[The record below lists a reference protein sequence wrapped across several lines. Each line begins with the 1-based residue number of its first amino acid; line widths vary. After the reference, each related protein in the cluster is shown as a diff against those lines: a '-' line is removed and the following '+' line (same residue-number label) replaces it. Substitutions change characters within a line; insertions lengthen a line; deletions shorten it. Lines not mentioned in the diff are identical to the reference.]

1 MFPAEMTVG
10 SLIVTTQRHLTL
22 TRVPP
27 PPPPGPVLSASHQ
40 RQSREPVI
48 GGISVLQLARG
59 DWLDVSEEAIAHF
72 LLEFTCSLRI
82 FHYPW
87 WPGCWARIN
96 RTHEV
101 HSPGCSLEVNAS
113 RGSFCLTRLKAASS
127 ARPPPSSR
135 ARLCRRKACRLL
147 TSCLSVSLAIISL
160 WSMRDSSSTS
170 SSDWADSGASGDFG
184 SLEGEVVFAVGVT
197 QAPGS
202 MAWRLRPCSPLHG
215 TTCQSQAPEQVST
228 LVTAPA

>member
-27 PPPPGPVLSASHQ
+27 PRPPPGPVLSASHQ

-59 DWLDVSEEAIAHF
+59 DWLDVSEEATAHF

-96 RTHEV
+96 RMHEV
-101 HSPGCSLEVNAS
+101 HSPGC
-113 RGSFCLTRLKAASS
+113 
-127 ARPPPSSR
+127 P
-135 ARLCRRKACRLL
+135 RRSTPHVA
-147 TSCLSVSLAIISL
+147 LSV
-160 WSMRDSSSTS
+160 
-170 SSDWADSGASGDFG
+170 
-184 SLEGEVVFAVGVT
+184 
-197 QAPGS
+197 
-202 MAWRLRPCSPLHG
+202 
-215 TTCQSQAPEQVST
+215 
-228 LVTAPA
+228 